1 VRLAAWDGSRL
12 PGTDHRVLTENRELR
27 ANEAELVHVLVG
39 VEFGEDL
46 LHVDA
51 HVEDLAVVQLIGVVT
66 VVLSGAVESL
76 DNVGS
81 DEGGV
86 VDEFVD
92 KWDAAIIS
100 AGPDQA
106 RAAFHVSEH
115 AFDDLSCEPMRR
127 LFLFHDLLCLWLFL
141 RRFSA
146 LFPGCFNAALARAV
160 NAVAAADGSSSGG
173 PAPPQSTL
181 VPQFAGTGVESFGR
195 RDGVSCDGVA
205 WYRIAL
211 RRDNGTK
218 FSLPD
223 RAVDPGMSIRH
234 PDGGSHWGPHWSHK
248 GGGGEVGRRP
258 SSAIVRSSEKFR
270 ARSSSQF
277 GVLSIGDSL
286 ETYYQTCQGQVH
298 PHLGSGI
305 RFSGACSFKIF

>member
-1 VRLAAWDGSRL
+1 MRFTAWNSGRF
-12 PGTDHRVLTENRELR
+12 PGTHHRVLTENREFR
-27 ANEAELVHVLVG
+27 ANEAELVHILVG

-51 HVEDLAVVQLIGVVT
+51 HVEDLAVVELIGVVT

-76 DNVGS
+76 DNVGA

-92 KWDAAIIS
+92 KGDTAVVS

-106 RAAFHVSEH
+106 RAALHVSEH
-115 AFDDLSCEPMRR
+115 TLDDLSCEPVRR
-127 LFLFHDLLCLWLFL
+127 LFLFHDLLCFWLLL

-146 LFPGCFNAALARAV
+146 LFPGCFDAALARAV
-160 NAVAAADGSSSGG
+160 NAVASADGSSSRG
-173 PAPPQSTL
+173 PTPPQSAL
-181 VPQFAGTGVESFGR
+181 VSELAGTGVESFGR

-205 WYRIAL
+205 WYRFAL
-211 RRDNGTK
+211 RRDGTE

-223 RAVDPGMSIRH
+223 RAVDPGVSIRH

-248 GGGGEVGRRP
+248 GGGGKVGRRP

-286 ETYYQTCQGQVH
+286 ETYYQTCQGQEH